1 MALPREPRQKMI
13 NIMYLVLT
21 AILALNVSNEVIN
34 AFKVVDSSLITTN
47 ENISASNNKVYSSLE
62 KQLTAPQSEERAKIW
77 EPRAMQAKQYTDN
90 INDYID
96 SLKLA
101 LKVGA
106 DRRMRYRKAFHDS
119 VEEFREDNLDA
130 STRLFETKG
139 EGPKLK
145 ARLEQYKEDML
156 NIGLP
161 ADPSIRK
168 QFENTFPVNTI
179 PPPAQD
185 GTQKNFT
192 QSFFHMTPTVAA
204 LTMLSKFQNNIKNA
218 ESEIVTYCQNKI
230 GAVEVHMDQGGVLV
244 GQNSDYL
251 MPGQE
256 LTVTAGIGAYSSS
269 IKSNITIGGSPITLI
284 EGKGQYKTT
293 VSGAGEHSIEVN
305 GSFTGEN
312 GKLVPI
318 HETIKYTVGTPG
330 GAAVM
335 LDKMNVFYIGVDNPV
350 TISSGTG
357 WDKTHVSMTS
367 GSLTPV
373 GGGPGKFIVK
383 VSAIGK
389 TNINVNADG
398 HTSSY
403 EFRIKRIPD
412 PILKVGPSSGGRMQ
426 SVVFKNQQFCRAD
439 LENFDFDA
447 RFTVV
452 SATVYF
458 SGANFNSVQTATI
471 SGGNLAALSAQMARC
486 IPGTSI
492 TFDNVKVKGPDGEV
506 RPIPG
511 PGFILY

>member
-34 AFKVVDSSLITTN
+34 AFKVVDKSLITTN
-47 ENISASNNKVYSSLE
+47 NNISTSNNDLYSSLE
-62 KQLTAPQSEERAKIW
+62 KKLTEPQSVERAKIW
-77 EPRAMQAKQYTDN
+77 EPRAMQAKQLSAN
-90 INDYID
+90 INNYID

-101 LKVGA
+101 LKNGA
-106 DRRMRYRKAFHDS
+106 DLRMRFNKATNDS

-145 ARLEQYKEDML
+145 ARLDQYKQDML
-156 NIGLP
+156 SIGLP
-161 ADPSIRK
+161 TDPSIKK

-179 PPPAQD
+179 APISQD
-185 GTQKNFT
+185 GTKKDFT

-204 LTMLSKFQNNIKNA
+204 LTMLSKFQNNVKNA
-218 ESEIVTYCQNKI
+218 ESQIVTYCHNQI
-230 GAVEVHMDQGGVLV
+230 GAVEVHMDKTGVLV
-244 GQNSDYL
+244 GQSSNYL

-256 LTVTAGIGAYSSS
+256 LTVTAGVGAYSSS
-269 IKSNITIGGSPITLI
+269 GSPTISINGSNQTVI
-284 EGKGQYKTT
+284 DGKATYKTT
-293 VSGAGEHSIEVN
+293 VSGAGEHPVN
-305 GSFTGEN
+305 VTVSFRDEN
-312 GKLVPI
+312 NKVVTKT
-318 HETIKYTVGTPG
+318 ETIKYVVGTPG

-357 WDKTHVSMTS
+357 WDKTKVSMTS
-367 GSLTPV
+367 GSLSSA
-373 GGGPGKFIVK
+373 GAPGKFIVK

-389 TNINVNADG
+389 TMINVNADG
-398 HTSSY
+398 KNSSY

-426 SVVFKNQQFCRAD
+426 SVIFKNQQFCRAD

-447 RFTVV
+447 RFTVI

-458 SGANFNSVQTATI
+458 SGANFASVQTGTI
-471 SGGNLAALSAQMARC
+471 SSGSLAGLSAQLSRC

-492 TFDNVKVKGPDGEV
+492 TFDNVKVQGPDGAA
-506 RPIPG
+506 RTIPG